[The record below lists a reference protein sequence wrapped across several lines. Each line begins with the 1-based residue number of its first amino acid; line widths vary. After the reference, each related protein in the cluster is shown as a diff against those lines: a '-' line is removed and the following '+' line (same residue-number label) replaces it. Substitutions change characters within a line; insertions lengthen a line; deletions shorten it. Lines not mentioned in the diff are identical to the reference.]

1 MEPKRDRAD
10 VKPTTVDEYLATLD
24 DEQRATVERLRA
36 TVRSAVPDA
45 EDAFS
50 YGMPGFEMGG
60 RPLVWVAAWKR
71 HYSVYPVSEQQVAA
85 AASPGDEY
93 EVEKGTVRF
102 RAGRPVPYE
111 LVARLAQ
118 ARAKHLA
125 AGGR

>member
-1 MEPKRDRAD
+1 MST
-10 VKPTTVDEYLATLD
+10 KPTSIAEYLAALS

-36 TVRSAVPDA
+36 TVRAAVPGA
-45 EDAFS
+45 REVFS
-50 YGMPGFEMGG
+50 YGMPGFTLGG

-71 HYSVYPVSEQQVAA
+71 HYSLYPVSAEHVAA
-85 AASPGDEY
+85 AAAPGEEY

-102 RAGRPVPYE
+102 RAGAPLPYD

-118 ARAKHLA
+118 ARARALA